1 MPIFKHYE
9 FGTQRVPN
17 LAFLIRRMV
26 SANLGV
32 VNLAVADRQI
42 SKPSI
47 S

>member
-17 LAFLIRRMV
+17 LTFQIRRMV
-26 SANLGV
+26 SAKLCM

-42 SKPSI
+42 SKLNM
-47 S
+47 